1 MVIPWLYYGYT
12 MVVLVGRIMVAFV
25 ENDHYTV
32 KILLD
37 TVSIKAY
44 YLYGCSV
51 WSTDALE

>member
-1 MVIPWLYYGYT
+1 